1 MTSSQSVA
9 ATVSSPADSGSVP
22 SRAEVAEERSNAWMS
37 EKNAALLALKQNLEA
52 LIYKRDHAN
61 EELRTIHRRREL
73 LLDEIDRCSR
83 GITEILEAL
92 HKLEARE

>member
-1 MTSSQSVA
+1 LRV
-9 ATVSSPADSGSVP
+9 
-22 SRAEVAEERSNAWMS
+22 EVAEERGDASMN
-37 EKNAALLALKQNLEA
+37 ETNAALLALKQNLEA

-61 EELRTIHRRREL
+61 EELSTMYRRREL

-83 GITEILEAL
+83 DITEILGAL